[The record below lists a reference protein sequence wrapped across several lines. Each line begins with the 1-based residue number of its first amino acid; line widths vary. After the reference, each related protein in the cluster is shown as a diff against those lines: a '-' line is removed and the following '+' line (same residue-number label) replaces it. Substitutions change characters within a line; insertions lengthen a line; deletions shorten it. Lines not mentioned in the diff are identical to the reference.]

1 MADFI
6 KWIDG
11 RSKLVKILFCL
22 PVIDIIWGVY
32 RLLLAIKDKNWAR
45 LVLAIIWIVI
55 AGYLGWLLDL
65 VCIILTG
72 ISSGLETNEKSRFI
86 GFIFILE
93 VFYEIEI
100 KIYSI
105 INIRRCYRFIR

>member
-1 MADFI
+1 MTHFI

-72 ISSGLETNEKSRFI
+72 H
-86 GFIFILE
+86 IFW
-93 VFYEIEI
+93 F
-100 KIYSI
+100 KD
-105 INIRRCYRFIR
+105 

>member
-45 LVLAIIWIVI
+45 LVLAIIWIEP
-55 AGYLGWLLDL
+55 
-65 VCIILTG
+65 II
-72 ISSGLETNEKSRFI
+72 KFI
-86 GFIFILE
+86 CLFWGKQ
-93 VFYEIEI
+93 I
-100 KIYSI
+100 KFS
-105 INIRRCYRFIR
+105 